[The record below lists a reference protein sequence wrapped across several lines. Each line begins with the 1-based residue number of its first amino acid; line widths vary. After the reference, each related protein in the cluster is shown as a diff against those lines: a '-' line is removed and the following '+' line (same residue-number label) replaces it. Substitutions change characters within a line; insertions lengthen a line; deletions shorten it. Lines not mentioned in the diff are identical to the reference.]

1 MVKII
6 VSVTFSS
13 GDDGYALPEA
23 FTLGDHTFQ
32 VSEVIDG
39 WFGADHAYVK
49 LVASDDDI
57 YILRHDLIAD
67 EWEIVLM
74 ESAPQKSS

>member
-6 VSVTFSS
+6 VSVTFAS
-13 GDDGYALPEA
+13 GDDGNALPEA

-32 VSEVIDG
+32 VSKVIDG

-49 LVASDDDI
+49 LVTSDGGI

-74 ESAPQKSS
+74 ESAPHESS

>member
-6 VSVTFSS
+6 VSVTLSS
-13 GDDGYALPEA
+13 GGDGNALPEA
-23 FTLGDHTFQ
+23 FTLGDRTFP

-39 WFGADHAYVK
+39 WFGADHAYLK
-49 LVASDDDI
+49 LVVSDGGL

-74 ESAPQKSS
+74 ESAPQEST

>member
-6 VSVTFSS
+6 VTVTFSS
-13 GDDGYALPEA
+13 GGDGNALPEA

-32 VSEVIDG
+32 VSKVIDG
-39 WFGADHAYVK
+39 WFGADHTYVK
-49 LVASDDDI
+49 LVASDGGI

-67 EWEIVLM
+67 EWEIVLI
-74 ESAPQKSS
+74 ESAPQESS

>member
-1 MVKII
+1 MAKII
-6 VSVTFSS
+6 VSVIYSS
-13 GDDGYALPEA
+13 GGGGNALPEA
-23 FTLGDHTFQ
+23 FTLGDRTFR

-39 WFGADHAYVK
+39 WLGADHAYIK
-49 LVASDDDI
+49 LVASDGAI

-74 ESAPQKSS
+74 ESPPREGP